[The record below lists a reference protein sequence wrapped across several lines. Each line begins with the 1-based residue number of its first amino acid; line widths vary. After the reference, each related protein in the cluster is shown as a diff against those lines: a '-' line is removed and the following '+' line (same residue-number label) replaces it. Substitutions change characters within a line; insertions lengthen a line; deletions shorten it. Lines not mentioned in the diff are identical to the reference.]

1 MTEPHPDEPVT
12 PEPSS
17 LPLPEWQPPSP
28 PPPSPAPHGPG
39 APPAPPEKV
48 VERPHP
54 LTGVAN
60 AWVALAAVIFVG
72 GRELLESGFRP
83 AWDWTALI
91 FPALILVVA
100 LLSVLS
106 GVITWRTTTFVVDDD
121 EFRIE
126 RNLIS
131 RQSTRIDFTKVQA
144 VDITRPLAARLL
156 GLAAVQID
164 VGGSGGKSLKYLSRE
179 RAEDLRDHLLSRM
192 GGRPV
197 ARPAG
202 GPLSAA
208 PHVAVP
214 GEPPP
219 APGRSA
225 SDVPLS
231 GAPTPSSPSGIP
243 PHPLGEGGPRR
254 ADGLTVV
261 AVAPATLFLGVAVSN
276 MIWFTLGGIVFGTI
290 GLVTNT
296 LGIYGF
302 GILVGAVGMLW
313 KEIAGNWGFVL
324 TQTPDG
330 LHISRGLTSRSS
342 QSVRQDRIQGILIQQ
357 DFLQRLTGL
366 FRVRITVLGLGDE
379 EGSSTDVVLP
389 YGTWPEVLRVLR
401 SVWPEVDL
409 TRIAPHRQP
418 PRARWLTPF
427 SFKNHSWGVSDDVI
441 VADDGWLT
449 RSRQIVPHRR
459 MQSIGIEQG
468 PLQRRLGLASV
479 ALHTTDGPVRLRA
492 YHLDE
497 ADARRLFDS
506 QNLRGRKARAAN

>member
-1 MTEPHPDEPVT
+1 MTPPDESVT
-12 PEPSS
+12 PDSPAPAPATAWQPPVAP
-17 LPLPEWQPPSP
+17 PLPEEV
-28 PPPSPAPHGPG
+28 PAPT
-39 APPAPPEKV
+39 EKV

-60 AWVALAAVIFVG
+60 AWVALAAVIVFG

-83 AWDWTALI
+83 VWDWTALI
-91 FPALILVVA
+91 FPAVLLGVA
-100 LLSVLS
+100 AIGVL
-106 GVITWRTTTFVVDDD
+106 GGLITWRTTTFVVDDD

-179 RAEDLRDHLLSRM
+179 RAEDLRDHLLARM
-192 GGRPV
+192 GGRAAVVPL
-197 ARPAG
+197 APRP
-202 GPLSAA
+202 GPSASPPSDETA
-208 PHVAVP
+208 
-214 GEPPP
+214 PP
-219 APGRSA
+219 AA
-225 SDVPLS
+225 S
-231 GAPTPSSPSGIP
+231 GTIPSGLPDHWDP
-243 PHPLGEGGPRR
+243 PQPSQPHQGPQHPSPPFSAHRR
-254 ADGLTVV
+254 GHTVV
-261 AVAPATLFLGVAVSN
+261 AVAPVTLFLGVAVSN
-276 MIWFTLGGIVFGTI
+276 MIWFTLGGIVFGTV
-290 GLVTNT
+290 GLITGT

-302 GILVGAVGMLW
+302 GILIGAAGMLW

-324 TQTPDG
+324 TETPDG

-342 QSVRQDRIQGILIQQ
+342 QSVRPDRIQGILIQQ

-366 FRVRITVLGLGDE
+366 FRVRVTVLGLGDD
-379 EGSSTDVVLP
+379 EGSSTDIVLP

-401 SVWPEVDL
+401 AVWPEVDL
-409 TRIAPHRQP
+409 TTITPHRQP

-479 ALHTTDGPVRLRA
+479 AVHTTDGPVSLRA

-506 QNLRGRKARAAN
+506 QNLRGRTARATH